1 MGEWSNVRRDHR
13 DDGAAVHVSF
23 GVTAL
28 SFMLVTDHVSPLDQL
43 RQATPAEPLPR
54 QPERGARGEQR
65 VRMWKRQLTLSM
77 MAIASGVV
85 LMSGI
90 AALGHADPLAVA
102 IWAPLSFAVNLF
114 AYVALHLGR
123 SLTWKDP
130 TVTQPQIVYSG
141 ISVIACYAM
150 AGPMRAMVLSMF
162 GVAMIYAIFAL
173 PAKQVRWIT
182 AGQLVLLG
190 IVMTVMSRWQPE
202 RYPAGEEILTFFQM
216 CVVLPVFAVLAGRLS
231 ELRGRL
237 GQQKIALREALQR
250 NVELAERDELT
261 GLLNRR
267 RAAELLE
274 LCTKQT
280 ARGGSFAIV
289 ILDIDYF
296 KRINDSHGHAVGD
309 LVLRRFAQV
318 AQSILRDGDVLARWG
333 GEEFLLVL
341 PTDGAASA
349 AALAQRL
356 RERTA
361 ATSIALPHG
370 GSVTITVSIGVAA
383 LCEGELTSAVLERAD
398 AALYRAKAKGRNRVE
413 VA

>member
-1 MGEWSNVRRDHR
+1 MESIRRRPSEHD
-13 DDGAAVHVSF
+13 AAVYVSF
-23 GVTAL
+23 DVTTL
-28 SFMLVTDHVSPLDQL
+28 SFMLVADQASPLDQI
-43 RQATPAEPLPR
+43 RHATPAEPLPR
-54 QPERGARGEQR
+54 QPERGSRGEQH

-77 MAIASGVV
+77 MSIASGVV

-90 AALGHADPLAVA
+90 VALGHADPLAVA
-102 IWAPLSFAVNLF
+102 IWAPLSLAVNLF
-114 AYVALHLGR
+114 AYVALHLGW

-150 AGPMRAMVLSMF
+150 AGPMRAVLLSMF

-182 AGQLVLLG
+182 AGHLVLLG

-202 RYPAGEEILTFFQM
+202 RYPAGEELLTFFQM

-231 ELRGRL
+231 ELSGRL

-267 RAAELLE
+267 RATELLE
-274 LCTKQT
+274 LCAKQT

-289 ILDIDYF
+289 ILDIDHF
-296 KRINDSHGHAVGD
+296 KRINDSHGHAAGD
-309 LVLRRFAQV
+309 VVLRHFAHV

-341 PTDGAASA
+341 PTDSAASA
-349 AALAQRL
+349 AALSQRL

-370 GSVTITVSIGVAA
+370 GAVTITVSIGVAA
-383 LCEGELTSAVLERAD
+383 LGEGELTSAVLERAD

-413 VA
+413 VD